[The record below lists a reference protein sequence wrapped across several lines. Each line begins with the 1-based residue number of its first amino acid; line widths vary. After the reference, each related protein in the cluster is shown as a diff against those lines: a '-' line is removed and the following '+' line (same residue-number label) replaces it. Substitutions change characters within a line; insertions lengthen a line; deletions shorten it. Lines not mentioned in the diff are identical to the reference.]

1 MSQNAP
7 PRLTGRMW
15 STTRAGRTSPES
27 RQETHNGDFWRTIPR
42 SRCHLLDLYRGSY
55 ACGERPRDEFA
66 SSLVL
71 IQGRVGGFQLNVG
84 TPKGRKIYTLIDA
97 LLKRWGTKTF
107 RGWT

>member
-15 STTRAGRTSPES
+15 STTRAGRTTPES
-27 RQETHNGDFWRTIPR
+27 RQETHNGDDWRTAKR
-42 SRCHLLDLYRGSY
+42 NRCHLFDLYRGSY

-66 SSLVL
+66 SFALM

-84 TPKGRKIYTLIDA
+84 ITKDREIYTLIDT

-107 RGWT
+107 HCWT